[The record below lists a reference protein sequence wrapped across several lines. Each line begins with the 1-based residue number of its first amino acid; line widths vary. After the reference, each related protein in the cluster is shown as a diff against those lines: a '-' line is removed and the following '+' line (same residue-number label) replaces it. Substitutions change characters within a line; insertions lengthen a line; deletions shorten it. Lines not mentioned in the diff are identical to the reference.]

1 MKNIKTYEQAM
12 KGQEDLNRML
22 HHAALNGKTDEAI
35 RLLDR
40 GADPDAMINGT
51 TPLHWAAY
59 SGHTDLASV
68 LLDRG
73 ANVNS
78 EDDLG
83 RTPLH
88 VAIRWHNTDT
98 AKLLIL
104 RGADP
109 FKAFDGPDKIIQF
122 FNGDVDWWPEGP
134 LKAKLLRMKRGK
146 SAFGM

>member
-78 EDDLG
+78 ESYDDKTALQWAAEMG
-83 RTPLH
+83 RTE
-88 VAIRWHNTDT
+88 ACR
-98 AKLLIL
+98 LLIQ

-109 FKAFDGPDKIIQF
+109 FKAFGGANEILRF
-122 FNGDVDWWPEGP
+122 FGGNINWMPEDM
-134 LKAKLLRMKRGK
+134 KAKIRRMQRGK